1 MKQLFNAE
9 IINEMIMLAHKS
21 PPLDEIYSPEAKD
34 GYNKTLSSLWLI
46 CRNSYVSN
54 TVRLF

>member
-54 TVRLF
+54 TV